1 MNLKSNNVFIAI
13 IILISMMLICHTAHF
28 FYDKNNFANTAL
40 PTKYNQINY
49 GSKNPYAKCNNSP
62 PDQATIDYLLSQ
74 AEMPCVAIP
83 PPHYSSSSSSSSS
96 SLPTP
101 TPSHTKFSL
110 DSLSDSEIAVIYK
123 IAYENAGMEVL
134 RRALKS

>member
-1 MNLKSNNVFIAI
+1 MDLKSNNVFIAI

-40 PTKYNQINY
+40 PTQYNQIKY

-62 PDQATIDYLLSQ
+62 PDQATLDYLLRQ

-83 PPHYSSSSSSSSS
+83 PQCSSSSSSPT
-96 SLPTP
+96 LTP
-101 TPSHTKFSL
+101 TPTKFSL